1 MKLRKYIIYTG
12 FILNFFLHGEVFDG
26 YTLFT
31 PKSAQED
38 GASTHL
44 MNNDYDIMHSWSHD
58 QGPASMPY
66 LLPDSSIIYP
76 YRVPNPTMDAG
87 GVGGG
92 IEKQTWDGEILWD
105 YTFSDDLT
113 SIIMMLSLF
122 QMEIS
127 LSLYGR
133 KRRRRKLMIWAGK
146 PFPTH

>member
-1 MKLRKYIIYTG
+1 MKYRKYIIYTG

-76 YRVPNPTMDAG
+76 YRVPNPTMNSG

-92 IEKQTWDGEILWD
+92 IEKQSWEEKFYGIIPFLMT
-105 YTFSDDLT
+105 LT
-113 SIIMMLSLF
+113 SIIMMWSHSPPEMFSL
-122 QMEIS
+122 
-127 LSLYGR
+127 LYGR
-133 KRRRRKLMIWAGK
+133 KRRRRKLIIWVEK
-146 PFPTH
+146 PFPIH